1 MTKIFYRDNKGRF
14 SFSPKKNIKN
24 GSLYK
29 WSRNNVVVRAR
40 KLLNNGMVLVSI
52 HDRLFGQLLP
62 EELEI
67 IGKDKV
73 AEYLAEN

>member
-1 MTKIFYRDNKGRF
+1 MTKIYSRDNKGRF
-14 SFSPKKNIKN
+14 SFSPRSIKN
-24 GSLYK
+24 GSLYC
-29 WSRNNVVVRAR
+29 WSKNKVVVRAR
-40 KLLNNGMVLVSI
+40 KMLNNGMVLVSI